1 MNILITGCLG
11 HIGSFILP
19 KLLKKKNHKVIGI
32 DSNFNNNLNT
42 IYNLKKKNFTF
53 FLEDLKKFE
62 YKKKISKIDIII
74 HLASTTNAEISLF
87 NKKEYENN
95 NLECFKKILE
105 INNFYKSK
113 LIHISSTSVYGVS
126 SELVSENLSKKFLKP
141 QSPYADIK
149 LKEEKLLKKNNLKFI
164 SLRFGTIV
172 GASYGMRFHTAVNK
186 FCLAARFDKPF
197 PVWKSAYNQ
206 YRPYLSLRDAAKTVN
221 FFINNTNFI
230 NNEIYNVVTNNFTV
244 SQILFKIKKIFNK
257 KIKIN
262 YVNSKIMN
270 QLSYK
275 VDGSKLRKLG
285 LILSSNID
293 IDIKNTKNI
302 LN

>member
-19 KLLKKKNHKVIGI
+19 KLLKKKYNIFDI
-32 DSNFNNNLNT
+32 DSNINNNLNT
-42 IYNLKKKNFTF
+42 IFNLKKKKFTF

-62 YKKKISKIDIII
+62 YKKKIKKIDIII
-74 HLASTTNAEISLF
+74 HLASTTNAELSLF
-87 NKKEYENN
+87 NKKDYEHN
-95 NLECFKKILE
+95 NLKCFKKILE
-105 INNFYKSK
+105 ISEFYKSK
-113 LIHISSTSVYGVS
+113 LIHISSTSVYGLS
-126 SELVSENLSKKFLKP
+126 SDLVNEKLSEKYLKP

-149 LKEEKLLKKNNLKFI
+149 LKEEKLLKNSNIKFVT
-164 SLRFGTIV
+164 LRFGTIV
-172 GASYGMRFHTAVNK
+172 GASSGMRFHTAVNK

-206 YRPYLSLRDAAKTVN
+206 YRPYLSLRDAVKTFI
-221 FFINNTNFI
+221 FFINNKDLI

-244 SQILFKIKKIFNK
+244 SEVLFKIKKIYNK

-275 VDGSKLRKLG
+275 VDGNKIKKIG
-285 LILSSNID
+285 LILSNKID
-293 IDIKNTKNI
+293 IDIKNTKNF
-302 LN
+302 LS

>member
-19 KLLKKKNHKVIGI
+19 KLLKKKNHKIIGI

-53 FLEDLKKFE
+53 YLEDLKKFA
-62 YKKKISKIDIII
+62 YKKKISKIDVII
-74 HLASTTNAEISLF
+74 HLASTTNAEKSLL
-87 NKKEYENN
+87 NKKEYEHN

-126 SELVSENLSKKFLKP
+126 SELVSENLNEKFLKP

-149 LKEEKLLKKNNLKFI
+149 LKEEKLLKKNNLKFV

-172 GASYGMRFHTAVNK
+172 GASSGMRFHTAVNK

-197 PVWKSAYNQ
+197 LVWKSAYNQ
-206 YRPYLSLRDAAKTVN
+206 YRPYLSLRDAAKTLI
-221 FFINNTNFI
+221 FFINNKDLI
-230 NNEIYNVVTNNFTV
+230 KNEIYNVVTNNFTV
-244 SQILFKIKKIFNK
+244 SEILFKIKKIFNK
-257 KIKIN
+257 KIKIK

-275 VDGSKLRKLG
+275 VDGNKIRKLG
-285 LILSSNID
+285 LILSNKID

>member
-62 YKKKISKIDIII
+62 YKKKISNIDIII
-74 HLASTTNAEISLF
+74 HLASTTNAEKSLL

-126 SELVSENLSKKFLKP
+126 SKLVSENLSKKFLKP

-197 PVWKSAYNQ
+197 PVWKSAYKQ

>member
-19 KLLKKKNHKVIGI
+19 KLLKKKYNIFGI
-32 DSNFNNNLNT
+32 DSNINNNLNT
-42 IYNLKKKNFTF
+42 IFNLKKKKFTF

-62 YKKKISKIDIII
+62 YKKKIKKIDIII
-74 HLASTTNAEISLF
+74 HLASTTNAELSLF
-87 NKKEYENN
+87 NKKDYEHN
-95 NLECFKKILE
+95 NLKCFKKILE
-105 INNFYKSK
+105 ISEFYKSK
-113 LIHISSTSVYGVS
+113 LIHISSTSVYGLS
-126 SELVSENLSKKFLKP
+126 SDLVNEKLSEKYLKP

-149 LKEEKLLKKNNLKFI
+149 LKEEKLLKNSNIKFVT
-164 SLRFGTIV
+164 LRFGTIV
-172 GASYGMRFHTAVNK
+172 GASSGMRFHTAVNK

-206 YRPYLSLRDAAKTVN
+206 YRPYLSLRDAVKTFI
-221 FFINNTNFI
+221 FFINNKDLI

-244 SQILFKIKKIFNK
+244 SEVLFKIKKIYNK

-275 VDGSKLRKLG
+275 VDGNKIKKIG
-285 LILSSNID
+285 LILSNKID
-293 IDIKNTKNI
+293 IDIKNTKNF
-302 LN
+302 LS

>member
-11 HIGSFILP
+11 HIGSSIIS
-19 KLLKKKNHKVIGI
+19 KLLKKKHNIFGI
-32 DSNFNNNLNT
+32 DSNSNNNLNT
-42 IYNLKKKNFTF
+42 IFNLQKKKFTF

-62 YKKKISKIDIII
+62 YKKKIKKIDIII
-74 HLASTTNAEISLF
+74 HLASTTNAELSLL
-87 NKKEYENN
+87 NKKNYLKN
-95 NLECFKKILE
+95 NLKCFEKILE
-105 INNFYKSK
+105 ICEFYKSK
-113 LIHISSTSVYGVS
+113 LIHISSTSVYGLS
-126 SELVSENLSKKFLKP
+126 SDLVDENLNEKYLKP

-149 LKEEKLLKKNNLKFI
+149 LKEEKLLKNSNIKFV

-172 GASYGMRFHTAVNK
+172 GASSGMRFHTAVNK
-186 FCLAARFDKPF
+186 FCLAARFDKPC

-206 YRPYLSLRDAAKTVN
+206 YRPYLSLRDAVKTFD
-221 FFINNTNFI
+221 FFINNKNLI

-244 SQILFKIKKIFNK
+244 AEILFKIKKIYNK

-275 VDGSKLRKLG
+275 VDGNKIKKIG
-285 LILSSNID
+285 LILSNKID
-293 IDIKNTKNI
+293 IDIKNTKNF
-302 LN
+302 LS

>member
-19 KLLKKKNHKVIGI
+19 KLLKKKNHKIIGV

-53 FLEDLKKFE
+53 YLEDLKKFE
-62 YKKKISKIDIII
+62 YKKKFSKIDIII
-74 HLASTTNAEISLF
+74 HLASTTNAEMSLS
-87 NKKEYENN
+87 NKKKYEHN
-95 NLECFKKILE
+95 NLKCFKKILE

-126 SELVSENLSKKFLKP
+126 SELVSENLSEKFLKP

-149 LKEEKLLKKNNLKFI
+149 LKEEKLLKKNNLKFV

-172 GASYGMRFHTAVNK
+172 GASSGMRFHTAVNK

-206 YRPYLSLRDAAKTVN
+206 YRPYLSLRDAAKTLI
-221 FFINNTNFI
+221 FFINNKSLI

-244 SQILFKIKKIFNK
+244 SEILFKIKKIFNK
-257 KIKIN
+257 KIKIK

-275 VDGSKLRKLG
+275 VDGNKIKKLG
-285 LILSSNID
+285 LILSNKID

>member
-74 HLASTTNAEISLF
+74 HLASTTNAEMSLF
-87 NKKEYENN
+87 NKKEYEHN

-126 SELVSENLSKKFLKP
+126 SELVSENLSEKFLKP

-172 GASYGMRFHTAVNK
+172 GASSGMRFHTAVNK

-197 PVWKSAYNQ
+197 PVWKSAYKQ
-206 YRPYLSLRDAAKTVN
+206 YRPYLSLRDAAKTLI
-221 FFINNTNFI
+221 FFINNKNLI

-244 SQILFKIKKIFNK
+244 SEILFKIKKIFNK
-257 KIKIN
+257 K
-262 YVNSKIMN
+262 
-270 QLSYK
+270 
-275 VDGSKLRKLG
+275 KLKLN
-285 LILSSNID
+285 L
-293 IDIKNTKNI
+293 
-302 LN
+302 

>member
-19 KLLKKKNHKVIGI
+19 KLLKKKHNIFGI
-32 DSNFNNNLNT
+32 DSNINNNLNT
-42 IYNLKKKNFTF
+42 IFNLKKKKFTF

-62 YKKKISKIDIII
+62 YKKKIKKIDIII
-74 HLASTTNAEISLF
+74 HLASTTNAELSLF
-87 NKKEYENN
+87 NKKDYEHN
-95 NLECFKKILE
+95 NLKCFKKILE
-105 INNFYKSK
+105 ISEFYKSK
-113 LIHISSTSVYGVS
+113 LIHISSTSVYGLS
-126 SELVSENLSKKFLKP
+126 SDLVKEKLSEKYLKP

-149 LKEEKLLKKNNLKFI
+149 LKEEKLLKNSNIKFVT
-164 SLRFGTIV
+164 LRFGTIV
-172 GASYGMRFHTAVNK
+172 GASSGMRFHTAVNK

-206 YRPYLSLRDAAKTVN
+206 YRPYLSLRDAVKTFI
-221 FFINNTNFI
+221 FFINNKDLI

-244 SQILFKIKKIFNK
+244 SEILFKIKKIFNK

-275 VDGSKLRKLG
+275 VDGNKIKKIG
-285 LILSSNID
+285 LILSNKID
-293 IDIKNTKNI
+293 IDIKNTKNF
-302 LN
+302 LS

>member
-19 KLLKKKNHKVIGI
+19 KLLRKNHHKIIGL

-42 IYNLKKKNFTF
+42 IFNIKKKNFTF
-53 FLEDLKKFE
+53 FLEDLKKFN
-62 YKKKISKIDIII
+62 YKQNIKKIDIII
-74 HLASTTNAEISLF
+74 HLASTTNAELSLL

-105 INNFYKSK
+105 INKFYKSK
-113 LIHISSTSVYGVS
+113 LIHISSTSVYGIS
-126 SELVSENLSKKFLKP
+126 SKLVSENLSEKFLKP

-149 LKEEKLLKKNNLKFI
+149 LKEEKMLKNINTKFI

-172 GASYGMRFHTAVNK
+172 GASPGMRFHTAVNK
-186 FCLAARFDKPF
+186 FCLAARFDKSF

-206 YRPYLSLRDAAKTVN
+206 YRPYLSLKDAAKTLI
-221 FFINNTNFI
+221 FFINNKDLI
-230 NNEIYNVVTNNFTV
+230 NNEIYNVVTKNYTV
-244 SQILFKIKKIFNK
+244 SQILLKIKKIFKK

-275 VDGSKLRKLG
+275 VDGNKLKKLG
-285 LILSSNID
+285 LILSNKID

-302 LN
+302 LD

>member
-19 KLLKKKNHKVIGI
+19 KLLKKKDHKIIGI

-53 FLEDLKKFE
+53 YLEDLKKFE

-74 HLASTTNAEISLF
+74 HLASTTNAEMSLL
-87 NKKEYENN
+87 NKKEYEQN

-105 INNFYKSK
+105 INSFYKSK

-126 SELVSENLSKKFLKP
+126 SKLVSENLSENFLKP

-149 LKEEKLLKKNNLKFI
+149 LKEEKLLKKNNLKFV

-172 GASYGMRFHTAVNK
+172 GASSGMRFHTAVNK

-206 YRPYLSLRDAAKTVN
+206 YRPYLSLRDAAKTLI
-221 FFINNTNFI
+221 FFINNKSLI

-244 SQILFKIKKIFNK
+244 SEILFKIKKIFNK
-257 KIKIN
+257 KIKIK

-270 QLSYK
+270 QLSYQ
-275 VDGSKLRKLG
+275 VDGNKIKKLG
-285 LILSSNID
+285 LILSNKID
-293 IDIKNTKNI
+293 IDIKNTKKI

>member
-19 KLLKKKNHKVIGI
+19 KLLKKKYNIFGI
-32 DSNFNNNLNT
+32 DSNINNNLNT
-42 IYNLKKKNFTF
+42 IFNLKKKKFTF

-62 YKKKISKIDIII
+62 YKKKIKKIDIII
-74 HLASTTNAEISLF
+74 HLASTTNAELSLF
-87 NKKEYENN
+87 NKKDYEHN
-95 NLECFKKILE
+95 NLKCFKKILE
-105 INNFYKSK
+105 ISEFYKSK
-113 LIHISSTSVYGVS
+113 LIHISSTSVYGLS
-126 SELVSENLSKKFLKP
+126 SDLVNEKLSEKYLKP

-149 LKEEKLLKKNNLKFI
+149 LKEEKLLKNSNIKFVT
-164 SLRFGTIV
+164 LRFGTIV
-172 GASYGMRFHTAVNK
+172 GASSGMRFHTAVNK

-206 YRPYLSLRDAAKTVN
+206 YRPYLSLRDAVKTFI
-221 FFINNTNFI
+221 FFINNKDLI

-244 SQILFKIKKIFNK
+244 SEVLFKIKKIYNK

-275 VDGSKLRKLG
+275 VDGNKIKKIG
-285 LILSSNID
+285 LILSKKID
-293 IDIKNTKNI
+293 IDIKNTKNF
-302 LN
+302 LS

>member
-19 KLLKKKNHKVIGI
+19 KLLKKKYNIFGI
-32 DSNFNNNLNT
+32 DSNINNNLNT
-42 IYNLKKKNFTF
+42 IFNLKKKKFTF
-53 FLEDLKKFE
+53 FLEDLKKLK
-62 YKKKISKIDIII
+62 YKKKIKKIDIII
-74 HLASTTNAEISLF
+74 HLASTTNAELSLF
-87 NKKEYENN
+87 NKKDYEHN
-95 NLECFKKILE
+95 NLKCFKKILE
-105 INNFYKSK
+105 ISEFYKSK
-113 LIHISSTSVYGVS
+113 LIHISSTSVYGLS
-126 SELVSENLSKKFLKP
+126 SDLVNEKLSEKYLKP

-149 LKEEKLLKKNNLKFI
+149 LKEEKLLKNSNIKFVT
-164 SLRFGTIV
+164 LRFGTIV
-172 GASYGMRFHTAVNK
+172 GASSGMRFHTAVNK

-206 YRPYLSLRDAAKTVN
+206 YRPYLSLRDAVKTFI
-221 FFINNTNFI
+221 FFINNKDLI

-244 SQILFKIKKIFNK
+244 SEVLFKIKKIYNK

-275 VDGSKLRKLG
+275 VDGNKIKKIG
-285 LILSSNID
+285 LILSNKID
-293 IDIKNTKNI
+293 IDIKNTKNF
-302 LN
+302 LS

>member
-11 HIGSFILP
+11 HIGTFLLP
-19 KLLKKKNHKVIGI
+19 RLIKKKNYKIIGL
-32 DSNFNNNLNT
+32 DSNSNNNLNT
-42 IYNLKKKNFTF
+42 IFNFKKKNFTF

-62 YKKKISKIDIII
+62 YKKKIKKIDIII
-74 HLASTTNAEISLF
+74 HLASTTNAEMSLF
-87 NKKEYENN
+87 NKREYENN

-105 INNFYKSK
+105 ITKFFKSK

-126 SELVSENLSKKFLKP
+126 SNLVSENLSEKFLKP
-141 QSPYADIK
+141 QSPYANMK
-149 LKEEKLLKKNNLKFI
+149 LKEEKLLKITEVNFV

-172 GASYGMRFHTAVNK
+172 GASSGMRFHTAVNK

-197 PVWKSAYNQ
+197 PVWRSAYNQ
-206 YRPYLSLRDAAKTVN
+206 YRPYLSLSDAARTIV
-221 FFINNTNFI
+221 FFINNKSLF
-230 NNEIYNVVTNNFTV
+230 NNEVYNVVTNNFTV
-244 SQILFKIKKIFNK
+244 SEILYKIKKIFKK

-262 YVNSKIMN
+262 YVHSKIMN

-275 VDGSKLRKLG
+275 VDGNKIKKLG
-285 LILSSNID
+285 LILSNKID
-293 IDIKNTKNI
+293 IDIKNTKNF